1 MVVHLEVVAILPL
14 STLRTETLHM
24 TPVTAPHDILAAC
37 QPFRPSRDGH
47 LDPEALRERLGATH
61 CAGRYHFT
69 QEPYVIE
76 GARAIAE
83 RLGYRHLKL
92 WLYECDRVYSQNHTW
107 VPATS
112 LVELAKNPAFTKA
125 FQFPFDTITLEVRFS
140 PAGERHPRPPGHM
153 VAPDLDLAHEE
164 QEIYDLAC
172 HLLTTYQDRAVTFI
186 LQNWEGDWMF
196 RDFCGA
202 PWNLGKVP
210 ADVSLR
216 VEIMVAWFSARQ
228 RAVDRA
234 RRDHPGSRCQ
244 VLHAIEVNRVF
255 DLLINVPTVTSHILP
270 QVEVDLVSWSCYD
283 GMQIDAHGTGDGAA
297 IGIWQGM
304 ELIRAHARTRLR
316 DRLGRPAVM
325 VGEFGIAEQKQLIGN
340 RSAADILEG
349 TVAAA
354 IAQDAY
360 LLLYWEVFCNEPN
373 DPRKKDAHLT
383 RNLEPEELNGFW
395 LIRPDGSL
403 SDAATWFARVTQPSQ
418 AISAAGQ

>member
-1 MVVHLEVVAILPL
+1 MTAYLVVAAMLSI
-14 STLRTETLHM
+14 STLRAETLTM
-24 TPVTAPHDILAAC
+24 TTVTAPHDILAAC
-37 QPFRPSRDGH
+37 QPLRPSLGGH
-47 LDPEALRERLGATH
+47 LDPAAVRQRLGATH
-61 CAGRYHFT
+61 CAGRYNFT
-69 QEPYVIE
+69 EEPYVVE

-92 WLYECDRVYSQNHTW
+92 WFYECDRVYSQNHTW
-107 VPATS
+107 TPETT
-112 LVELAKNPAFTKA
+112 LVDLAKNPAFVKA
-125 FQFPFDTITLEVRFS
+125 FAFPFDTITLEVRFS
-140 PAGERHPRPPGHM
+140 PAGERHPRPPGHT
-153 VAPDLDLAHEE
+153 VAPDLDLVHEE
-164 QEIYDLAC
+164 QELYDLAC
-172 HLLTTYQDRAVTFI
+172 HLLTTYRDRKVTFI

-202 PWNLGKVP
+202 PWNQGKVP
-210 ADVSLR
+210 ADVPQR
-216 VEIMVAWFSARQ
+216 VETMVAWFAARQ

-234 RRDHPGSRCQ
+234 RQDHPGSRCQ

-255 DLLINVPTVTSHILP
+255 DLLINVPTVTSRILP
-270 QVEVDLVSWSCYD
+270 RVEVDLISWSCYD

-304 ELIRAHARTRLR
+304 DLIRAHARTRLK
-316 DRLGRPAVM
+316 DRQGRPAVM
-325 VGEFGIAEQKQLIGN
+325 LGEFGIAEQKQLIGK

-360 LLLYWEVFCNEPN
+360 LLLYWEVYCNEPN

-383 RNLEPEELNGFW
+383 RNLEADELNGFW

-403 SDAATWFARVTQPSQ
+403 SGAATWFAQVMPQPQ
-418 AISAAGQ
+418 VHSARH